1 MQCILKHSNAFY
13 SSAVVTRASGTPIFL
28 VSRNSLF
35 QHCVAGDYKVHTR
48 TGLYKLVNA
57 QRKIFSFTILSIR
70 DLRSCRYVSY
80 CSGQVDEIRSQM
92 YQLYGPLIVINHT
105 QPAIPSFVLT
115 RGYPVETLNEI
126 LGKVN
131 YQSTTYADTTSQS
144 SAVQSISRDVT
155 TKRSIKRIYKN
166 KRNRID
172 SQFYDYIFAVL
183 RPLQR
188 QTI

>member
-1 MQCILKHSNAFY
+1 MLQCIFKHSNAFY
-13 SSAVVTRASGTPIFL
+13 SSAVVTRASGAPIFL

-57 QRKIFSFTILSIR
+57 HRKIFSFTILSIR

-105 QPAIPSFVLT
+105 QPTIP
-115 RGYPVETLNEI
+115 
-126 LGKVN
+126 
-131 YQSTTYADTTSQS
+131 
-144 SAVQSISRDVT
+144 
-155 TKRSIKRIYKN
+155 
-166 KRNRID
+166 
-172 SQFYDYIFAVL
+172 
-183 RPLQR
+183 
-188 QTI
+188 